1 MFALEKPVCREKTRL
16 TGLEAPDVAASKAW
30 RDSGRAPSL
39 SRSKRREKGIL
50 LGSFYVS
57 VKLPNRRK
65 MKRTVLVACP
75 VVKLFSHQ
83 LTSPLT
89 KMTYLLRFY
98 SYFCFP

>member
-57 VKLPNRRK
+57 VKLPTYPSPK
-65 MKRTVLVACP
+65 PT
-75 VVKLFSHQ
+75 
-83 LTSPLT
+83 LT
-89 KMTYLLRFY
+89 LR
-98 SYFCFP
+98 SY

>member
-1 MFALEKPVCREKTRL
+1 MFALEKSVCREKTRL

-57 VKLPNRRK
+57 VKLPTYPSPK
-65 MKRTVLVACP
+65 PT
-75 VVKLFSHQ
+75 
-83 LTSPLT
+83 LT
-89 KMTYLLRFY
+89 LR
-98 SYFCFP
+98 SY

>member
-39 SRSKRREKGIL
+39 SPPKRREKGIL

-57 VKLPNRRK
+57 VKLPTYFVFIRIF
-65 MKRTVLVACP
+65 VA
-75 VVKLFSHQ
+75 LNFTFF
-83 LTSPLT
+83 L
-89 KMTYLLRFY
+89 
-98 SYFCFP
+98 

>member
-1 MFALEKPVCREKTRL
+1 MFALEKPVCREETRL

-57 VKLPNRRK
+57 VKLPTYPSPK
-65 MKRTVLVACP
+65 PT
-75 VVKLFSHQ
+75 
-83 LTSPLT
+83 LTLS
-89 KMTYLLRFY
+89 
-98 SYFCFP
+98 SYCGQNVGLGEG

>member
-1 MFALEKPVCREKTRL
+1 MNKRMFALEKPVCREKTRL

-57 VKLPNRRK
+57 VKLPTYPSPK
-65 MKRTVLVACP
+65 PT
-75 VVKLFSHQ
+75 
-83 LTSPLT
+83 LT
-89 KMTYLLRFY
+89 LR
-98 SYFCFP
+98 SYRGQNVGLGKG